1 MKILV
6 PGAPGQLSIEL
17 VRQNKDFNF
26 SITALTLDELDITSP
41 AQLEQARAQYTPDL
55 IINAAAYNDVDGAES
70 EPELAIAVNQTGP
83 ANLSEICKKYNLPLF
98 HVSTDFVFDG
108 TKGSSYIESD
118 PVNPLGVYAASK
130 AAGEREVRRTLAHH
144 IIVRTSW
151 LYSPFS
157 HNFVRTMIRLMM
169 EKETLKVIADQHGS
183 PTSAGDLARALL
195 VIAQQ
200 YQTKEPL
207 EWGTYHYSGAGTT
220 SWHGFAE
227 KILQILKTIQTV
239 KTGRI
244 DAIQS
249 SEYAARA
256 KRPQYSVL
264 DCTKIETAF
273 GIRARLWAE
282 SLDPTVHEIMEEMF
296 PDGNC

>member
-6 PGAPGQLSIEL
+6 PGAPGQLSTEL
-17 VRQNKDFNF
+17 VRQNKDFDF
-26 SITALTLDELDITSP
+26 SIIALTLDELDITSP
-41 AQLEQARAQYTPDL
+41 AQLEQARAEYAPDL
-55 IINAAAYNDVDGAES
+55 IINAAAYNDVDGAEA
-70 EPELAIAVNQTGP
+70 EPELAIAVNQSGP
-83 ANLSEICKKYNLPLF
+83 ANLSEICKKHTLPLF
-98 HVSTDFVFDG
+98 HISTDFVFDG
-108 TKGSSYIESD
+108 TKGSSYMESD

-130 AAGEREVRRTLAHH
+130 AAGEREVRGILAHH

-151 LYSPFS
+151 HYSPFS

-183 PTSAGDLARALL
+183 PTSAADLARALL
-195 VIAQQ
+195 VIARR
-200 YQTKEPL
+200 YQSKEPL
-207 EWGTYHYSGAGTT
+207 EWGTYHYSGAGITT
-220 SWHGFAE
+220 WHGFAE
-227 KILQILKTIQTV
+227 RILQILKTIRTV

-273 GIRARLWAE
+273 GIRSRLWTE
-282 SLDPTVHEIMEEMF
+282 SLNATVHEIMEEMF
-296 PDGNC
+296 PDANR